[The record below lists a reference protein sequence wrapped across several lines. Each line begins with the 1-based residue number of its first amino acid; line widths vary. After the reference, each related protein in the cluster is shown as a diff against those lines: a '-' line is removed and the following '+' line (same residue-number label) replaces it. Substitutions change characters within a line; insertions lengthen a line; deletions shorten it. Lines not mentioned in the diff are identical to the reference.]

1 MTLNRVMVFSA
12 AFVAGVL
19 LFAGCQKKEI
29 VEVTDGE
36 TTASSGADTEAAPA
50 EVEIDLEEIL
60 VIDAPEEADGAT
72 TGDESFS
79 GATTGDEFQFDSAT
93 TGGDSE
99 AVNIDVIEDEAETA
113 SSAVS
118 LPSAFFFN
126 I

>member
-1 MTLNRVMVFSA
+1 MTFNRVMVFSA
-12 AFVAGVL
+12 AFLAGIL
-19 LFAGCQKKEI
+19 LFAGCQQKEI

-36 TTASSGADTEAAPA
+36 TTAVSGADIAAEPA
-50 EVEIDLEEIL
+50 EEEIDLEDIL
-60 VIDAPEEADGAT
+60 VIDVPEEADGAT
-72 TGDESFS
+72 TGEEGFS

-113 SSAVS
+113 SAAAS
-118 LPSAFFFN
+118 LPTAFFFN

>member
-1 MTLNRVMVFSA
+1 MAFSA
-12 AFVAGVL
+12 AFIAGIL

-29 VEVTDGE
+29 AEVGDGE
-36 TTASSGADTEAAPA
+36 TTAVQGVEVEAPA
-50 EVEIDLEEIL
+50 AEEEIDLEEIL
-60 VIDAPEEADGAT
+60 VIDVPEEADGTT
-72 TGDESFS
+72 TGDEGFS

-113 SSAVS
+113 SSAAS
-118 LPSAFFFN
+118 LPSAFFFD